1 MNTPDAKPV
10 RAPSGIGK
18 AGRAL
23 WRQIA
28 EDWHANAVVP
38 DAREARLL
46 ADACREADTVA
57 LLEAELATAAATG
70 TLTASGSMGQIVTHP
85 HVAAARR
92 SRAQIAANLKA
103 LQLDVPE
110 AKAQPVGPQLTAS
123 EVARM
128 GGKARWAKRAGEIR
142 G

>member
-1 MNTPDAKPV
+1 MTDTKPL
-10 RAPSGIGK
+10 RTPSGLGK

-28 EDWHANAVVP
+28 TDWHENDVVP
-38 DAREARLL
+38 DAREHRLL
-46 ADACREADTVA
+46 EDACREADTLA
-57 LLEAELATAAATG
+57 LLEAELADAAARGSLVT
-70 TLTASGSMGQIVTHP
+70 SGSMGQIVTHP
-85 HVAAARR
+85 HVAEARR
-92 SRAQIAANLKA
+92 SRAQIAANLKQ

-110 AKAQPVGPQLTAS
+110 AKAQAFGPQLTAS

-128 GGKARWAKRAGEIR
+128 GGKARWANRTGATR